1 MMHILFTS
9 TVLSG
14 FILNLACFTQSSQL
28 LYENIAKVIH
38 LQTRASVHLKGS
50 HGYYQKRKVQNGACV
65 NIYPD
70 LIVVPKTTKDVAT
83 IISVAT
89 KFKAPISV
97 KSGGHSYICQGIKSG
112 KLKSTRKIIL

>member
-50 HGYYQKRKVQNGACV
+50 HGYYQKRRVQNGACV

-70 LIVVPKTTKDVAT
+70 LIVVPKTTNDVAT
-83 IISVAT
+83 IISFAT

-112 KLKSTRKIIL
+112 K